1 MRSIVIGIA
10 AMLLTSCATSQQDDP
25 QQTAADD
32 QPVDGIVLL
41 DARDQL
47 KRVSV
52 DLRGVHP
59 SEAEYQ
65 AIDANPELYEA
76 FVDRYLQDPRFLDR
90 MEELYN
96 IKFLTRTGDVYFEN
110 AEDWERGLAPEVVAS
125 SVNDEPLQLMRKIIG
140 EDLPYTTLVTA
151 PYTMADPVTAWMWG
165 ISIPPDSH
173 GWVEGHYTDGRPE
186 RGILT
191 MTTMW
196 GRYPSAGVN
205 GNRHRANQLSR
216 MLLCDDYLARPVS
229 FSRTTIDALTSGD
242 PEDVIRQT
250 ATCQSCHASL
260 DPFAGNFFGFWY
272 EVDGDFRAQTTYRPE
287 DEELWRDHSGKPP
300 GYFGHPTTGIE
311 ELSTQ
316 IAADDRFVQCG
327 VRTVFEGLTQR
338 GTNASDWKELDVHEA
353 AFRDSGLTVRAL
365 VKSVVMSRS
374 YRAGGTEHPDGVQ
387 VDDHMLGELVTVK
400 QASPAQLASIIEEKT
415 GYRWSFR
422 DRDGMTSPESGLPV
436 LGGGVDSRYVV
447 TPSHDPSVGV
457 VFIQDRLAQAAAHH
471 VAVHDL
477 DKNRTDD
484 AILLKYVTVLDT
496 PESNHDAF
504 VTQLKSLYLD
514 ITGHAIAD
522 DDEVIENLITLWKQ
536 LYSVEASPTTAWAG
550 VTSVVLRDPQVLFY

>member
-1 MRSIVIGIA
+1 MRSIVVGIGV
-10 AMLLTSCATSQQDDP
+10 MLFASCATPQQDGP
-25 QQTAADD
+25 QQAAAADD
-32 QPVDGIVLL
+32 VQDGIVLL

-59 SEAEYQ
+59 TEAEYQ

-90 MEELYN
+90 IEELYN
-96 IKFLTRTGDVYFEN
+96 LKFLTRTGDLYFEDTD
-110 AEDWERGLAPEVVAS
+110 AYQRGLATEVVAS
-125 SVNDEPLQLMRKIIG
+125 SVNDEPLQLIRKIAS
-140 EDLPYTTLVTA
+140 EDLPYTELVTA
-151 PYTMADPVTAWMWG
+151 QYTLADPVTAWMWG
-165 ISIPPDSH
+165 IAIPPDAH

-196 GRYPSAGVN
+196 GRYPSAGIN

-272 EVDGDFRAQTTYRPE
+272 EVDGDFRAHTTYRPE
-287 DEELWRDHSGKPP
+287 DEELWREHSGKPP

-311 ELSTQ
+311 ELSAQ
-316 IAADDRFVQCG
+316 IAGDDRFVQCG

-338 GTNASDWKELDVHEA
+338 ETSAADWQELGVHEA
-353 AFRDSGLTVRAL
+353 AFRDSDLTVRAL
-365 VKSVVMSRS
+365 VKSVVMSRE
-374 YRAGGTEHPDGVQ
+374 YRAGGTDHPAGVQ
-387 VDDHMLGELVTVK
+387 VDEHKLGALVTVK
-400 QASPAQLASIIEEKT
+400 QASPAQLASIIEAKT
-415 GYRWSFR
+415 GYRWVF
-422 DRDGMTSPESGLPV
+422 DARDGMTSPESGLPV
-436 LGGGVDSRYVV
+436 LGGGIDSRYVV

-457 VFIQDRLAQAAAHH
+457 VFIHDRLAQAAAHH

-477 DKNRTDD
+477 DPDRTDA
-484 AILLKYVTVLDT
+484 AILLKYVTVNDT
-496 PESNHDAF
+496 PESSHAAF
-504 VTQLKSLYLD
+504 VNQIRSLYLD
-514 ITGHAIAD
+514 VTGHAIAA
-522 DDEVIENLITLWKQ
+522 DDEVIEAEITLWKQ